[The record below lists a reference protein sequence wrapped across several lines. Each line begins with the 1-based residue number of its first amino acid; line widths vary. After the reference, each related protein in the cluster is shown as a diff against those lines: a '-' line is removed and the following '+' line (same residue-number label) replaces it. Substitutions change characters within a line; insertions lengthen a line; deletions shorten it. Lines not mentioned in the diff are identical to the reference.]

1 MHDLERT
8 SPMVRVLVLMA
19 TYNGEPWI
27 EEQVHSILAQQ
38 DVEVSLQIS
47 DDASK
52 DKTADKIRA
61 VFGSDQRVHLQVN
74 EQPSGTAG
82 ANFRGLFRNANA
94 AGFDYVALADQD
106 DIWHGEKIFRAI
118 ENLKATGSVGYS
130 CAVNAFWEN
139 GKTRV
144 IKQNPI
150 PRHADF
156 LFEGAG
162 QGCTFVVTAEHFE
175 KVQEYCRKYPD
186 IANSLHY
193 HDWLVYLVARAQ
205 EKSWSFDDKPTIDY
219 RQHPSN
225 EIGSRGGISAA
236 SKRIALIKSGW
247 YKSQIKAAS
256 KVYISLN
263 TDNID
268 ANKIAKIWIHDAPN
282 TTRFKKAYL
291 VLKNS
296 RRKTSDRI
304 ILTIS
309 SALGWI

>member
-1 MHDLERT
+1 
-8 SPMVRVLVLMA
+8 MVRVLVLMA

-27 EEQVHSILAQQ
+27 EEQVRSILAQQ
-38 DVEVSLQIS
+38 GVAVTLQIA

-52 DKTADKIRA
+52 DKTADRIRA
-61 VFGSDQRVHLQVN
+61 VFGSDERVHLQVN
-74 EQPSGTAG
+74 TQPSGTAG
-82 ANFRGLFRNANA
+82 ANFRGLFRTANA

-106 DIWHGEKIFRAI
+106 DIWHGEKISRAI

-144 IKQNPI
+144 IKQNSTIRP
-150 PRHADF
+150 ADF

-162 QGCTFVVTAEHFE
+162 QGCTFVMTAEHF
-175 KVQEYCRKYPD
+175 KNVQKYCTSYAD

-205 EKSWSFDDKPTIDY
+205 GKSWSFDAQPSMDY

-225 EIGSRGGISAA
+225 EIGARGGFSAA
-236 SKRIALIKSGW
+236 FKRISLIKNGW
-247 YKSQIKAAS
+247 YKNQVEAAS
-256 KVYISLN
+256 RIYLSLN
-263 TDNID
+263 PKNAEALNLAIFW
-268 ANKIAKIWIHDAPN
+268 AQGN
-282 TTRFKKAYL
+282 
-291 VLKNS
+291 LKNHSRIRKTILIFIKS
-296 RRKTSDRI
+296 RRKISDRI